1 MDSRE
6 IIKAKLAEW
15 GITPS
20 EDDLVQLVPAYE
32 NLINRWQPVLEGM
45 LENRPMVEGMEMPV
59 SEPILIHDI
68 ARYR

>member
-15 GITPS
+15 SITPS
-20 EDDLVQLVPAYE
+20 EEDLVQLVPAYE
-32 NLINRWQPVLEGM
+32 NLVNRWQKVLEEM
-45 LENRPMVEGMEMPV
+45 VESRPMVEGMEFPV